1 MRQELRK
8 KVAWAIHLIQ
18 ITAPEDGS
26 AVEVAYSGGK
36 DSDVILQL
44 AKEAGVNYRAI
55 YKCTTIDPKGTVA
68 HAKEMGAE
76 IMKPK
81 NGTFRELIIKKG
93 LPSRLRRFCC
103 KELKEYK
110 ILDKAI
116 MGVRRSE
123 SNARANR
130 YHEPTQCRFYG
141 NKRDHVEAIY
151 PILDWTNED
160 VEEFIMDRGIK
171 CAPIYYDEAGKFHVE
186 RRLGCLCC
194 PMQSRKKR
202 IEDFIAHPRMVVFY
216 IHALEKYREGHEN
229 CKSVIDHKTAY
240 EQFVHDVFYP
250 GSIEWEA
257 HKNGLL
263 AEEMDYK
270 TFLEI
275 YFKIKF

>member
-1 MRQELRK
+1 MRPELSK
-8 KVAWAIHLIQ
+8 KIASAIRLIQ
-18 ITAPEDGS
+18 ITAPADGS
-26 AVEVAYSGGK
+26 PVEVAYSGGK

-44 AKEAGVNYRAI
+44 TKEAGVNYRAI

-76 IMKPK
+76 VMQPK

-103 KELKEYK
+103 SELKEYK

-123 SNARANR
+123 SNARAKR
-130 YHEPTQCRFYG
+130 YNEPTQCRFYG

-160 VEEFIMDRGIK
+160 VEEFIMERGIK
-171 CAPIYYDEAGKFHVE
+171 CAPVYYDEAGQFHVE

-194 PMQSRKKR
+194 PMQGRKKR
-202 IEDFIAHPRMVVFY
+202 IEDFKTHPRMVVFY
-216 IHALEKYREGHEN
+216 IHALEKYRANHQQSQATQN
-229 CKSVIDHKTAY
+229 HATAY

-250 GSIEWEA
+250 GSRDWEQ

-263 AEEMDYK
+263 AEEIDYK
-270 TFLEI
+270 AFLEE
-275 YFKIKF
+275 YFNIKF